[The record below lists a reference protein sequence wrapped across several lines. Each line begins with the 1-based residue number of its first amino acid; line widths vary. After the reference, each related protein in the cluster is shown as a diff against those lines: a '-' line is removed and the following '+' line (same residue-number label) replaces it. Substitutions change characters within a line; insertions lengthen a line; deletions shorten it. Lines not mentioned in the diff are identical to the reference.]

1 MIVFRPMQLDDIEA
15 VFHIEKQ
22 AYDFPWSKT
31 LFEQAI
37 KSSKYCV
44 VAECQNQ
51 TIGYG
56 ILSYVVGE
64 AELLNICIDINQQG
78 RGYAKLLLNHLVE
91 HAAQK
96 DNQEK
101 NQRLMPDRT
110 GHRRPAQNR
119 WHRARRATDHDVLR
133 GHRLQNDGIDNG
145 VTNKRREGQP
155 HR

>member
-64 AELLNICIDINQQG
+64 AELLNICIDTNQQG

-91 HAAQK
+91 HAALK
-96 DNQEK
+96 DNQEMYLEV
-101 NQRLMPDRT
+101 R
-110 GHRRPAQNR
+110 
-119 WHRARRATDHDVLR
+119 
-133 GHRLQNDGIDNG
+133 
-145 VTNKRREGQP
+145 VTNKPAIHIYEQAGFNEIGRRKNYYPTKAGKEDAILMALP
-155 HR
+155 LFKD